1 MSQSV
6 PTPAELASEALLERV
21 RERNSVLDRFF
32 YDVDAL
38 SPAEVARLD
47 PWQAVE
53 GSIIIVPPAG
63 AGELTPC
70 ADIGEFVA
78 RGGTGVRVLAIAGV
92 GSSALGSAAF
102 ARNVADAL
110 GQPVAAVVSGYG
122 MSDLITEAF
131 SGAFFFGALNQFRH
145 LFEQF
150 DRPVEPPRARTAAA
164 TPDAGPAAPTP
175 RHRNDIDTVIELLT
189 DVRFDFRLLAGHSK
203 GNLVA
208 SEALYAIR
216 RDHPERLRDLAK
228 AMTVITVSASIT
240 MPGEFRKVI
249 DVIGRL
255 DWFGRMNSTWFGV
268 PEVVWPGAWHDTS
281 RRNWHHLPVEKV
293 IRHVV
298 ELYRLTV

>member
-1 MSQSV
+1 MSSNA
-6 PTPAELASEALLERV
+6 TSPADLASDALLEKI

-32 YDVDAL
+32 YDVDAIT
-38 SPAEVARLD
+38 PEEARLLD

-53 GSIIIVPPAG
+53 GSIIIVPPTGGGSLVPCASVEDFAANGG
-63 AGELTPC
+63 AG
-70 ADIGEFVA
+70 VK
-78 RGGTGVRVLAIAGV
+78 VLAIAGV

-145 LFEQF
+145 LFEKF
-150 DRPVEPPRARTAAA
+150 DRPVEPPRSANEAISLEAMTA
-164 TPDAGPAAPTP
+164 PP
-175 RHRNDIDTVIELLT
+175 RHRNDIETVVELLT
-189 DVRFDFRLLAGHSK
+189 DERFTFRLLTGHSK

-216 RDHPERLRDLAK
+216 RDKPDRLRDLARDL
-228 AMTVITVSASIT
+228 VIITVSASIT
-240 MPGEFRKVI
+240 MPREFRQVI

-255 DWFGRMNSTWFGV
+255 DWFGKMNSTWMGL
-268 PEVVWPGAWHDTS
+268 PEVVWAGAWHDTS

-298 ELYRLTV
+298 ELYRLSI